1 MIIKFMD
8 LICLWKSQNQISRR
22 PRNKFAR
29 KQTDGINKHVIYT
42 YIICYNQ
49 KLHSISAIRTKF
61 CLNIGLYAKWSLCFS
76 FLCSRS
82 IALNFKIYLNKTNHI
97 SVSLS
102 SFSLCLSVASQTWAF
117 ATIWRARS
125 ARRSDVRTIA
135 SPTSIRVS
143 SMALRWSM
151 CTMRKSQSR
160 IQRLRWVFHAY
171 QHTKSILI
179 RDLHTC
185 ICRLEPFPSCDCCQH
200 QDQEEIKKKHPLSLA
215 VPKRFVSAREHQN
228 VSYPRA
234 NQVCQLSAPFA
245 QLHNA
250 YRHRVAGEIAIDIV
264 KKG

>member
-1 MIIKFMD
+1 M
-8 LICLWKSQNQISRR
+8 
-22 PRNKFAR
+22 
-29 KQTDGINKHVIYT
+29 
-42 YIICYNQ
+42 
-49 KLHSISAIRTKF
+49 
-61 CLNIGLYAKWSLCFS
+61 
-76 FLCSRS
+76 
-82 IALNFKIYLNKTNHI
+82 
-97 SVSLS
+97 SLS
-102 SFSLCLSVASQTWAF
+102 FFLLSLSVASQTWAF

-200 QDQEEIKKKHPLSLA
+200 QDQEEIKKNTLSPSPYRSDLSVPASIRMSATRELIKFVSSRHPLLNYTTHTDTGWQG
-215 VPKRFVSAREHQN
+215 K
-228 VSYPRA
+228 
-234 NQVCQLSAPFA
+234 
-245 QLHNA
+245 
-250 YRHRVAGEIAIDIV
+250 
-264 KKG
+264 